1 MKICGKCQR
10 QFTEDEMFCPECGIK
25 LQLLEKSS
33 IEECKTPEMTAVSDN
48 RKFHF
53 IKEKIYGAKID
64 TVVTVDGR
72 RITMDQEKSCL
83 LFFKWGK
90 MHVDL
95 DVSEITDVARKKGI
109 SGAGL
114 LISIMLFFV
123 AISANWVGKLI
134 FLISLFT
141 VRDSYLYIYFKNGYI
156 KIPKDNI
163 NSGIGD
169 EGSMDDLVD
178 YIKQHNPDAVK
189 IEGSN

>member
-33 IEECKTPEMTAVSDN
+33 IEECKTPVMTAVSDN

-95 DVSEITDVARKKGI
+95 DVSEINDVARKKGI

>member
-95 DVSEITDVARKKGI
+95 DVSEINDVARKKGI

-189 IEGSN
+189 IEWSN

>member
-10 QFTEDEMFCPECGIK
+10 QSTEDEMFCPECSIK

-48 RKFHF
+48 RIFYF

-90 MHVDL
+90 IHVDL
-95 DVSEITDVARKKGI
+95 DVSEINDVARKKGI

>member
-1 MKICGKCQR
+1 MKICGKCQQ

-53 IKEKIYGAKID
+53 IKDKIYGAKID

-95 DVSEITDVARKKGI
+95 DVSEINDVARKKGI

-141 VRDSYLYIYFKNGYI
+141 VRDSYLYFYFKNGYI

>member
-25 LQLLEKSS
+25 LQLLEQGSV
-33 IEECKTPEMTAVSDN
+33 EECKTPEMTAVSDN

-95 DVSEITDVARKKGI
+95 DVSEINDVARKKGI

>member
-1 MKICGKCQR
+1 MLR
-10 QFTEDEMFCPECGIK
+10 
-25 LQLLEKSS
+25 EK
-33 IEECKTPEMTAVSDN
+33 
-48 RKFHF
+48 
-53 IKEKIYGAKID
+53 KIYGVKID
-64 TVVTVDGR
+64 TLVTVDGR

-95 DVSEITDVARKKGI
+95 DVSEINDVARKKGI

>member
-83 LFFKWGK
+83 LFFKWGN

-95 DVSEITDVARKKGI
+95 DVSEINDVARKKGI

>member
-33 IEECKTPEMTAVSDN
+33 IEECKTPEMTAASDN

-95 DVSEITDVARKKGI
+95 DGSEINDVARKKGI

-169 EGSMDDLVD
+169 EGNMDDLVD
-178 YIKQHNPDAVK
+178 YIKQNNPDAVK
-189 IEGSN
+189 IESSN

>member
-33 IEECKTPEMTAVSDN
+33 SEECKTPEMTAVSDN

-83 LFFKWGK
+83 LLFKWGK

-95 DVSEITDVARKKGI
+95 DVSEINDVARKKGI

>member
-25 LQLLEKSS
+25 LQLLEQSS
-33 IEECKTPEMTAVSDN
+33 VEECKTPELTAVSNN

-53 IKEKIYGAKID
+53 VKEKIYGVKID
-64 TVVTVDGR
+64 TVVTVEGR

-90 MHVDL
+90 VHVDL
-95 DVSEITDVARKKGI
+95 DVCEINDVARKKGI

-114 LISIMLFFV
+114 LISVILFFV
-123 AISANWVGKLI
+123 AISANWVGKLL

-163 NSGIGD
+163 NSSIAD

-178 YIKQHNPDAVK
+178 YIQQHNPDAVK

>member
-95 DVSEITDVARKKGI
+95 DVSEINDVARKKGI

-169 EGSMDDLVD
+169 EGNMDDLVD
-178 YIKQHNPDAVK
+178 YIKQNNPDAVK
-189 IEGSN
+189 IESSN